1 MFQKGDL
8 VLAIRRPMVMTHKI
22 KCKFQL
28 KWEGSFVIE
37 IIYSNGA
44 YHLAHPDGDILMKPI
59 NGKFLKKYYP

>member
-1 MFQKGDL
+1 
-8 VLAIRRPMVMTHKI
+8 MVMTHKI
-22 KCKFQL
+22 KYKFQL

-44 YHLAHPDGDILMKPI
+44 YHLATLDGDILMMPI